1 MAVPQLDTL
10 IRAAA
15 VLIEFGGS
23 IVVVVGCLRGLLA
36 LVKGRGRHAGIV
48 RARLLVADGV
58 IVALGY
64 KTAATLLK
72 TIELQSWSAI
82 LMFASIL
89 ALRTFIKRVLA
100 WEESRLRAR

>member
-1 MAVPQLDTL
+1 MTVPLLNDL

-15 VLIEFGGS
+15 VLIEFGGN
-23 IVVVVGCLRGLLA
+23 IVVVVGCLRGFLA
-36 LVKGRGRHAGIV
+36 LVRGRDHPAGIL
-48 RARLLVADGV
+48 RARLLVANGV

-72 TIELQSWSAI
+72 TIELQSWNAI

-89 ALRTFIKRVLA
+89 TLRTLIKRALA
-100 WEESRLRAR
+100 WEESRYRA